1 LFNEVFDF
9 KPTKGVTGI
18 RLRASWGVWRNA
30 GDVPLDYEPDQVVRA
45 AATPSTFHVEGNVGP
60 PSKSLPASS
69 AEIVIA
75 HRTQNLRLQF

>member
-18 RLRASWGVWRNA
+18 RLRAPSGVWRNA
-30 GDVPLDYEPDQVVRA
+30 GDVPLDYEPDQVMRA

-60 PSKSLPASS
+60 PSKSLPASL

-75 HRTQNLRLQF
+75 HRTQNVRLQF

>member
-18 RLRASWGVWRNA
+18 RLRAPWGVWRNA
-30 GDVPLDYEPDQVVRA
+30 DDVPLDYEPDQVVRA
-45 AATPSTFHVEGNVGP
+45 AATPTFHVEGNVGP
-60 PSKSLPASS
+60 PSKSLPASL

-75 HRTQNLRLQF
+75 RRTQNVRLQF